1 MVSDAKGGK
10 VFEMDLYRNAMSV
23 IGILFENGEWPEL
36 KDNMH
41 DEQVVLKLNAFVAAC
56 LELKKADEALAPC
69 TTVFS
74 DFVNWS
80 DESVFTPDYW
90 LQFRRLKLEF
100 ENAEENQID
109 AYNDLSDL
117 LEKKRLATSHVE

>member
-56 LELKKADEALAPC
+56 TA
-69 TTVFS
+69 VFS
-74 DFVNWS
+74 DFGNWS

-117 LEKKRLATSHVE
+117 LEKKR